1 MFGTTSVVV
10 FLQKMVV
17 HILKSLKLWI
27 SEAPSANFP
36 PGPWALPVIGNLHM
50 INMKRPNETYM
61 KLAKKYGPVYSIQ
74 MGTLKMVVLSGYE
87 TVKSALVDYA
97 DEFADR
103 AHIRIFEE
111 INQGWANFGKNLYM
125 FGVYELV
132 IMTWRIIMAGIPF
145 SHGENW
151 KAMRRFTLS
160 KLRDFGTGKRT
171 IEDPIIEECGFLIR
185 QLESLEGKPTD
196 LTIKT
201 HFAIGNIII
210 SIMLGHRL
218 DYEDPALLK
227 IMTIID
233 ENMRLLGSSPIA
245 DDEFVPEKHSQR
257 WSCSCFL
264 QALCKNL
271 PFILPQR

>member
-1 MFGTTSVVV
+1 MDCSYYTLTLYALS
-10 FLQKMVV
+10 LLLVV

-111 INQGWANFGKNLYM
+111 INQGW
-125 FGVYELV
+125 
-132 IMTWRIIMAGIPF
+132 GIPF